1 MILPN
6 EDVIQTNLKNSQ
18 FDKNL
23 KLLSQRY
30 LKKVYSSYMLFSF
43 ENLQTKERLVFN
55 TDPCWYQTFIDKKL
69 IDDCPL
75 YAATSYANKQSSQGT
90 SFYLWNQIIPEGV
103 KQKRVVGLR
112 KEHDIGN
119 GLSFSRQT
127 KQYQIILALATNTKD
142 HELESKYKEV
152 WPTIITLFTQ
162 ASNLCFSRFN
172 HFSNV

>member
-1 MILPN
+1 MILPH
-6 EDVIQTNLKNSQ
+6 EDVIQTNLKNTQ

-23 KLLSQRY
+23 SQLSQKY
-30 LKKVYSSYMLFSF
+30 LKSVYSSYMLFSF

-55 TDPCWYQTFIDKKL
+55 TDPRWYQTFIDKKL

-75 YAATSYANKQSSQGT
+75 YAATTYGNKHSSQGT
-90 SFYLWNQIIPEGV
+90 SFYLWNHIIPEGA

-127 KQYQIILALATNTKD
+127 KQYQIILALGASIKD
-142 HELESKYKEV
+142 HELESKYKDV

-162 ASNLCFSRFN
+162 ASNLCFKHSN
-172 HFSNV
+172 QFSNV